1 MATQFFA
8 IIMAAGSGTRMGSE
22 LPKQFLPLGGVP
34 ILQRTIERFREA
46 LPEARILTVLPREH
60 FQTWKELCTR
70 HHLDCPQ
77 QLIAGGITRFHSVQN
92 ALKAVPDGAIVFIHD
107 GVRPLAS
114 VAFLRRLAREAL
126 RLRAQIPCIPVTD
139 TIVTDRGEGVDR
151 AQLRAVQ
158 TPQVFRSEDIRAA
171 YTLPYE
177 TAFTDDGSVAR
188 KKGIPLSYVE
198 GERYN
203 LKITTPEDLRMAE
216 ALFSLGQ

>member
-1 MATQFFA
+1 MAEQFFA
-8 IIMAAGSGTRMGSE
+8 IIMAAGSGTRMGADQ
-22 LPKQFLPLGGVP
+22 PKQFLPLGGVP

-46 LPEARILTVLPREH
+46 LPGVRIVTVLPRGY

-77 QLIAGGITRFHSVQN
+77 QLVAGGITRFHSVRN
-92 ALKAVPDGAIVFIHD
+92 ALKVVPDGALVFIHD

-114 VAFLRRLAREAL
+114 VALLRRMAEETKTHRAL
-126 RLRAQIPCIPVTD
+126 VPVVPVTD
-139 TIVTDRGEGVDR
+139 TIVSDSGESVDR
-151 AQLRAVQ
+151 SRLRAVQ
-158 TPQVFRSEDIRAA
+158 TPQVFRAEDIRAA

-177 TAFTDDGSVAR
+177 TSFTDDASVAR

-216 ALFSLGQ
+216 ALLLLAQ